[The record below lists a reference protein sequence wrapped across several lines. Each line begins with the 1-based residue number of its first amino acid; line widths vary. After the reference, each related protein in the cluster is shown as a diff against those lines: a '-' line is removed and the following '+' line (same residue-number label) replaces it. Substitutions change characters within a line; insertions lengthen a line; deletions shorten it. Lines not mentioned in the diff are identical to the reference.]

1 MSKDTA
7 NIMNPAFSLAR
18 SMLDEMDQQAERFIQ
33 LSSGQATETAS
44 LLRTMRAQASGL
56 QRTMLSTVEQL
67 TTDALEAAS
76 QWQKTFGRG
85 VA

>member
-1 MSKDTA
+1 
-7 NIMNPAFSLAR
+7 
-18 SMLDEMDQQAERFIQ
+18 MLDEMDQQAERFIQ

-56 QRTMLSTVEQL
+56 QRTMLSTFEQL
-67 TTDALEAAS
+67 TGDALEAAS
-76 QWQKTFGRG
+76 QWQKTFGRS